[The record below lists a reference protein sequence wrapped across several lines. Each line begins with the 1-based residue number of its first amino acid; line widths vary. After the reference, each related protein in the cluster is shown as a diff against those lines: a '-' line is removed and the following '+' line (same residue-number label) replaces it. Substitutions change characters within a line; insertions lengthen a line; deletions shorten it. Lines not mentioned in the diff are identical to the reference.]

1 MSKRDYSNNQSINV
15 ELSENYKVFTFSS
28 NQDLLSWA
36 GKDKDNFELS
46 NIVFDAIAECLE
58 KKMDKIIVAT
68 LRIDDEPPTEIDILV
83 REENFQK
90 IISAYVEKLLAGEHY
105 ERLSEVK
112 SSIQKWDLEFP
123 Q

>member
-46 NIVFDAIAECLE
+46 NIVFDAITECLE
-58 KKMDKIIVAT
+58 KKMDKVIVAT

-90 IISAYVEKLLAGEHY
+90 IISAYVEKLLVGEHY

-112 SSIQKWDLEFP
+112 STIQKWDLEFP
-123 Q
+123 K